1 MLGILL
7 FFLFHTLSEMQFY
20 QAFDYSN
27 NYFREYWKVCINGT
41 TNFLG
46 HKNKAGDCHESM
58 TLDQCPFIYD
68 LYRKYNATKSFY
80 AKSSMTGKK
89 R

>member
-1 MLGILL
+1 
-7 FFLFHTLSEMQFY
+7 
-20 QAFDYSN
+20 
-27 NYFREYWKVCINGT
+27 
-41 TNFLG
+41 
-46 HKNKAGDCHESM
+46 M

-89 R
+89 GEKESRYIRRKT